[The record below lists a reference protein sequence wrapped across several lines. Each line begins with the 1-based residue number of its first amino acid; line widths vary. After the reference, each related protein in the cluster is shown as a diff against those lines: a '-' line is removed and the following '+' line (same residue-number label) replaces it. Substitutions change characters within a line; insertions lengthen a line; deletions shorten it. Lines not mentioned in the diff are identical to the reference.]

1 MRKILIVCLG
11 WLCALTAAAQFQT
24 PVKFSVKQNKI
35 SDTEVEL
42 VFTGQI
48 DAGWHVYTT
57 DIPED
62 GPTRA
67 EITLEK
73 QQGVKP
79 KGKLKTKGK
88 VHKAM
93 DEMFGMELSYM
104 EGTATFVQTLTITEE
119 KYEVAGYLTYGACND
134 ENCIPPTDVEFSFSG
149 EGKPAAVKEAEK
161 AKEEKQAEKPA
172 AVEEPAEAAVEEA
185 IVPDTVRVDTAAV
198 TPAETPLTGLYTPV
212 IEELQGFG
220 EENAGTSDKG
230 LMAIFLLG
238 LAGGLLA
245 LLTPCVWPIIPMTV
259 SFFLKR
265 SKDDRKKGIRDAM
278 TYGLSIVVIY
288 VLLGLFVTLAFGA
301 SALNSLST
309 NAVFNIFFCLMLV
322 VFAASFLGGFELT
335 LPSSWGNAVDS
346 KANKTTGLLSIFLMA
361 FTLSLV
367 SFSCTGPIIGFLLV
381 EMGTSGSI
389 IAPTVGMFGFALALA
404 LPFSLFAMFPTMLKS
419 APKSGNW
426 MNCIKVCLGFL
437 ELAFALKF
445 LSVADLAYG
454 WHILD
459 REVFLSLWIIIFAL
473 MGAYLIGWIR
483 FPHDEDEYD
492 EMGEVIVNHRT
503 GVTRFFLALV
513 SFAFALYMVPG
524 LWGAPCKA
532 VSAFAPPMS
541 TQDFN
546 LQKEEVVEAQ
556 FTDYEAGMAY
566 ARQKG
571 MPVMVDFTGFGC
583 VNCRKMEA
591 AVWTDPEVQDI
602 IREKY
607 VLISLFVDDKTK
619 LPETEIVVE
628 NGEER
633 KLRTVGDKWSY
644 LQRVKFGAN
653 AQPFYVLLDNEG
665 KPLNS
670 SYSYNEDIPAFIKWL
685 RQGEKRFNEQ

>member
-172 AVEEPAEAAVEEA
+172 AVEEAAEAAVEEA

-220 EENAGTSDKG
+220 EENAGTSDKS

-503 GVTRFFLALV
+503 GVTRFFLALA

-685 RQGEKRFNEQ
+685 QQGEKRFNEQ